1 MARTFVGIGFGP
13 IQSGLFLLEAFASG
27 NFERLVVAEVS
38 PQIVRAVSKNQG
50 RIRVNVAMKDGIATH
65 EVAGIEIYNP
75 LDAGDAARLVDAIAA
90 ADEIA
95 TALPSV
101 EFFHRG
107 DPSPAELLV
116 RGIRCKLADNS
127 LPRSVV
133 YTAENHNHAA
143 EILRDIVTEAI
154 GEVDRPDFSERVDFV
169 NTVIGKMSGVV
180 ADEMQIARDGLV
192 PIVDG
197 RDHAIL
203 VEQFNA
209 ILIDQIDLPDF
220 RRGIDVFQEKLNLLP
235 FEEAK
240 LYGHN
245 AAHAMLGYLANREQ
259 IEFIHEAGAELLEL
273 VRRAFLDESGGAL
286 CRRHTGIDPLFTQDG
301 WAAYVGD
308 LMDRMTNP
316 YLRDR
321 VDRVIRDPRRKLAW
335 SDRLIGTMRMAIEH
349 DIEPRGFA
357 MGAAA
362 AIELLRGDQPQEDM
376 PSLLTDLWTVDNVTG
391 CDCNSVIDHV
401 LRARQHLRGTNNI
414 SEDICRTQIA

>member
-1 MARTFVGIGFGP
+1 MAKTFVGIGFGP

-27 NFERLVVAEVS
+27 NFERLVVAEVA
-38 PQIVRAVSKNQG
+38 PEIVAAVRKNKG

-75 LDAGDAARLVDAIAA
+75 LDAGDAAPLVDAIAV

-101 EFFHRG
+101 EFFCRG

-116 RGIRCKLADNS
+116 RGIKRKIADNS

-143 EILRDIVTEAI
+143 EILQGVVTEAI
-154 GEVDRPDFSERVDFV
+154 DEADRSRLCERVDFV

-180 ADEMQIARDGLV
+180 ADEMQIALDGLV

-197 RDHAIL
+197 SSHAIL

-209 ILIDQIDLPDF
+209 ILIDEIDLPDF
-220 RRGIDVFQEKLNLLP
+220 HRGIDVFQQKLNLLP

-240 LYGHN
+240 LFGHN
-245 AAHAMLGYLANREQ
+245 AAHATLGYLANREQ
-259 IEFIHEAGAELLEL
+259 IDFVHEAGSELLEL

-286 CRRHTGIDPLFTQDG
+286 CRRHAGIDPLFTLDG

-308 LMDRMTNP
+308 LMERMTNP

-335 SDRLIGTMRMAIEH
+335 NDRLVGTMRLAVEH
-349 DIEPRGFA
+349 NIEPRGLA
-357 MGAAA
+357 IGAAA
-362 AIELLRGDQPQEDM
+362 AIELLRGNQPQEDI
-376 PSLLTDLWTVDNVTG
+376 PSLLTDLWKVDNVTG
-391 CDCNSVIDHV
+391 CDCNSIIDHI
-401 LRARQHLRGTNNI
+401 LRARQHLHGTNRM
-414 SEDICRTQIA
+414 SEDLC